1 MNPIE
6 KSRLNSLLP
15 SACRAGRRLE
25 RLRSQRGYA
34 LLALMF
40 LVFLVFLATA
50 VALPRVLTQGR
61 REREA
66 DMIWRG
72 EQYTRGIRRFY
83 TKTGRFPTS
92 MEELMKGQLGLHF
105 MRKQYKDPMNTEDG
119 SWRLIYLTPNGQLV
133 GSVRYSTLAQ
143 MQISQVSRGRFPTN
157 TPPGTGVTPG
167 APGSQLGA
175 PGQQPGNPGQQP
187 GNPGQQPG
195 TPGQQPGT
203 FGQQPP
209 SSQQGAPEENPSGTE
224 QNPSTDQPTQQG
236 PGLGTV
242 AISSQQPQSLS
253 SSGGS
258 VLGGSII
265 GVGSKVDK
273 PSVKVNLGGK
283 KYKQW
288 EFIWNPLAEAQISSQ
303 SGGIPGATPAGQLGS
318 NPQPNANPNA
328 NPGMNPTPG
337 PPLTP
342 PEIPPQGPPQ

>member
-6 KSRLNSLLP
+6 KSCLNAVLP
-15 SACRAGRRLE
+15 SACRAGSRLG
-25 RLRSQRGYA
+25 RPRTQRGYA

-40 LVFLVFLATA
+40 LVFLIFLATA
-50 VALPRVLTQGR
+50 VVVPRVLTQGR

-92 MEELMKGQLGLHF
+92 MEELMKGQLGVHF

-119 SWRLIYLTPNGQLV
+119 SWRLIYLTPDGQLV

-143 MQISQVSRGRFPTN
+143 MQVSRISGGRFPTN
-157 TPPGTGVTPG
+157 TPPGAGGTPG
-167 APGSQLGA
+167 APGSQPGA

-187 GNPGQQPG
+187 PGNQPG
-195 TPGQQPGT
+195 AAG
-203 FGQQPP
+203 
-209 SSQQGAPEENPSGTE
+209 ENPSGME
-224 QNPSTDQPTQQG
+224 QNPSTDESAQQG

-242 AISSQQPQSLS
+242 QLSSEQPQGFST
-253 SSGGS
+253 SGGS

-273 PSVKVNLGGK
+273 RSVKVYMGGK
-283 KYKQW
+283 TYKRW
-288 EFIWNPLAEAQISSQ
+288 EFIWNPLAEAQVSTQSS
-303 SGGIPGATPAGQLGS
+303 GPPGATPVGQL
-318 NPQPNANPNA
+318 NPNA
-328 NPGMNPTPG
+328 NPGINPPPG

-342 PEIPPQGPPQ
+342 PNTPPQGPPQ